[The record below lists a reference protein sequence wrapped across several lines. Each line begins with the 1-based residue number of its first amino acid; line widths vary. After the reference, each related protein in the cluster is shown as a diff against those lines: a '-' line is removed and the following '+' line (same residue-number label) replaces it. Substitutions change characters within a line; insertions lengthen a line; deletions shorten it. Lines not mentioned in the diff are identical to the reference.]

1 MLTELLQ
8 IFLTLGIAMPPAT
21 SLLFR
26 TLATWEGT
34 LRTLCPGYPLF
45 QAAEDFAADLT
56 RERTAPST
64 WQQAAQEELTGML
77 PLLRRAPRHL
87 DHLAAILE
95 RGEAKARLSLFS
107 DEHDVQVITSLV
119 NRVVLAVL
127 GGVVGLMSVALLAV
141 PGGPQVTPSTSLFDV
156 LGYTGLFLATV
167 LLLRALVAVIRD

>member
-1 MLTELLQ
+1 M
-8 IFLTLGIAMPPAT
+8 
-21 SLLFR
+21 FR
-26 TLATWEGT
+26 TLATLEGT
-34 LRTLCPGYPLF
+34 LRTLCPEVALF
-45 QAAEDFAADLT
+45 QAAEDFAVD

-64 WQQAAQEELTGML
+64 WQQAAQEELTGMM

-95 RGEAKARLSLFS
+95 RGEGKALVSLF

-119 NRVVLAVL
+119 NRVLLAVL

-141 PGGPQVTPSTSLFDV
+141 PGGPQATPSTSLFDV